1 MMLPEFISGI
11 AAGVWGRMHFRAIEG
26 RPDPVM
32 YGFTPS
38 VLLRL
43 LALTGCGLVL
53 MGVSGG
59 CASSSTKPERVAEPP
74 AGSRMASEIQV
85 IGDWNDVEASLYAV
99 LGKEELAI
107 LNADKGIAEQKFEM
121 LRVTDETAWLIAR
134 RNPADGDNMIP
145 IRLTAWVGYFGN
157 VE

>member
-1 MMLPEFISGI
+1 
-11 AAGVWGRMHFRAIEG
+11 
-26 RPDPVM
+26 
-32 YGFTPS
+32 
-38 VLLRL
+38 
-43 LALTGCGLVL
+43 
-53 MGVSGG
+53 
-59 CASSSTKPERVAEPP
+59 
-74 AGSRMASEIQV
+74 MASEIQV

-157 VE
+157 VERQDRLLQGVAQRLHDLAGVDYRPIAR